1 MAKKGTTRPSG
12 NIAKAPAPKSSPAP
26 IVKDSKGN
34 IDPRH
39 GSRTQK
45 EQQSGKYNP
54 KTAPATA
61 KFDPKAMYSSGSNKT
76 QMLLRAQQMRK
87 ENEKNKNKGRGS
99 GSGSGSSANK
109 ATVPIDDGIDDDL
122 GGSGGGGG
130 GGGDYQE
137 YSPVARSIK
146 IPDRDAIIALQ
157 RDGADQALITAILF
171 EQIGATELVK
181 FTRNDTIDG
190 LNGVYDV
197 ISNISEL
204 KTKLDPSYLI
214 SKQRPDVTIDNG
226 FSIRLQDKLPSIDYL
241 FENEIPNYVHFDST
255 MGDGGSLVIELDNMD
270 TDEIL
275 EVEIDTSG
283 TIEEVR

>member
-1 MAKKGTTRPSG
+1 MAPKKGTTRPSG
-12 NIAKAPAPKSSPAP
+12 NIAAAKSTGPKLPTPQSTGPKLSKAVKQYSSPIGPKAP
-26 IVKDSKGN
+26 
-34 IDPRH
+34 
-39 GSRTQK
+39 
-45 EQQSGKYNP
+45 
-54 KTAPATA
+54 
-61 KFDPKAMYSSGSNKT
+61 SNKV
-76 QMLLRAQQMRK
+76 QMMQRAQQMKK
-87 ENEKNKNKGRGS
+87 ENEKNKSKGKGKGS
-99 GSGSGSSANK
+99 GSGSKANTAK
-109 ATVPIDDGIDDDL
+109 LPLDPVVDDPIVL
-122 GGSGGGGG
+122 GGGG

-255 MGDGGSLVIELDNMD
+255 IGDGGSLVIELDNMD
-270 TDEIL
+270 TDEII

>member
-1 MAKKGTTRPSG
+1 MAKPRSSGGGSKPTTKTSQTIPSG
-12 NIAKAPAPKSSPAP
+12 IKPSTLPGKNKGVQQYSSP
-26 IVKDSKGN
+26 IG
-34 IDPRH
+34 
-39 GSRTQK
+39 
-45 EQQSGKYNP
+45 
-54 KTAPATA
+54 
-61 KFDPKAMYSSGSNKT
+61 PKALSNKA
-76 QMLLRAQQMRK
+76 QMMQRAQQMKK
-87 ENEKNKNKGRGS
+87 ENEKNKNKGKGKGKGS
-99 GSGSGSSANK
+99 GKGAGANTNEAKVPLDELIIPSS
-109 ATVPIDDGIDDDL
+109 
-122 GGSGGGGG
+122 G
-130 GGGDYQE
+130 GGGDYQG
-137 YSPVARSIK
+137 YSPTVTSVK

-157 RDGADQALITAILF
+157 RDGADQALITAVLF

-241 FENEIPNYVHFDST
+241 FENEVPNYVHFDST
-255 MGDGGSLVIELDNMD
+255 IGDGGSLVIELDNMD
-270 TDEIL
+270 TDEII

>member
-12 NIAKAPAPKSSPAP
+12 NIAPAPKSSPAP

-34 IDPRH
+34 IDPRY
-39 GSRTQK
+39 GKRIQQ
-45 EQQSGKYNP
+45 EQGV
-54 KTAPATA
+54 A
-61 KFDPKAMYSSGSNKT
+61 KAVKQYSSPIGPKALSNKT
-76 QMLLRAQQMRK
+76 QMLLRAQAMRQ
-87 ENEKNKNKGRGS
+87 ENEKNKNKGKGRGS
-99 GSGSGSSANK
+99 GSASGSTTASTAFV
-109 ATVPIDDGIDDDL
+109 ATIPLDPPGDPGDGPSTDQSSYDFT
-122 GGSGGGGG
+122 
-130 GGGDYQE
+130 
-137 YSPVARSIK
+137 PKSIK

-241 FENEIPNYVHFDST
+241 FENEIPNYVHFDNT
-255 MGDGGSLVIELDNMD
+255 MGDAGSLVIELDNMD
-270 TDEIL
+270 TDEII

>member
-1 MAKKGTTRPSG
+1 MAPKKGTTRPSG
-12 NIAKAPAPKSSPAP
+12 NIAKAPAPAAKSSPAP

-34 IDPRH
+34 IDPRY
-39 GSRTQK
+39 GKKIQQ
-45 EQQSGKYNP
+45 EQGV
-54 KTAPATA
+54 A
-61 KFDPKAMYSSGSNKT
+61 KAVKQYSSPIGPKVPSNKT
-76 QMLLRAQQMRK
+76 QLLQRSQQMRK
-87 ENEKNKNKGRGS
+87 ENEKKKGKGKGS
-99 GSGSGSSANK
+99 GSGSGSNANK
-109 ATVPIDDGIDDDL
+109 ANLPLDTGLDDDLDL
-122 GGSGGGGG
+122 GGSGG

-255 MGDGGSLVIELDNMD
+255 IGDGGSLVIELDNLD
-270 TDEIL
+270 TDEII

-283 TIEEVR
+283 TIEEVRQ

>member
-1 MAKKGTTRPSG
+1 MAKPRSG
-12 NIAKAPAPKSSPAP
+12 GGGSKPTPKSSPAP

-34 IDPRH
+34 VDPRH

-61 KFDPKAMYSSGSNKT
+61 KFDPKAMYSSGSNKA
-76 QMLLRAQQMRK
+76 QMMQRAQQMRK
-87 ENEKNKNKGRGS
+87 ENEKNKGKGKGKGRGS
-99 GSGSGSSANK
+99 GSGSGSSANT
-109 ATVPIDDGIDDDL
+109 ATVPLDDVVDEPIVP
-122 GGSGGGGG
+122 GGGG

-255 MGDGGSLVIELDNMD
+255 IGDGGSLVIELDNMD
-270 TDEIL
+270 TDEII

>member
-1 MAKKGTTRPSG
+1 MAPKKGTTRPSG
-12 NIAKAPAPKSSPAP
+12 NIAKAPAPAAKSLPAPKSTGPKLPTTQSTGPKLSKAVQQYSSP
-26 IVKDSKGN
+26 IG
-34 IDPRH
+34 
-39 GSRTQK
+39 
-45 EQQSGKYNP
+45 
-54 KTAPATA
+54 
-61 KFDPKAMYSSGSNKT
+61 PKAPSNKA
-76 QMLLRAQQMRK
+76 QMMQRAQQMRK
-87 ENEKNKNKGRGS
+87 ENEKNKGKGKGSGKGS
-99 GSGSGSSANK
+99 GSGSNANK
-109 ATVPIDDGIDDDL
+109 ANLPLDTGLDDNLDL
-122 GGSGGGGG
+122 GGGGGG

-190 LNGVYDV
+190 INGVYDV

-255 MGDGGSLVIELDNMD
+255 IGDGGSLVIELDNMD
-270 TDEIL
+270 TDEII

>member
-1 MAKKGTTRPSG
+1 MAKPRSG
-12 NIAKAPAPKSSPAP
+12 GGGSKPTPKSSPAP

-34 IDPRH
+34 VDPRH

-87 ENEKNKNKGRGS
+87 ENEKNKNKGKGR

-122 GGSGGGGG
+122 DLGGSGGG

>member
-1 MAKKGTTRPSG
+1 MAPKKGTTRPSG
-12 NIAKAPAPKSSPAP
+12 NIAKAPAPAAKSLPAPKSTGPKLPTTQSTGPKLSKAVQQYSSP
-26 IVKDSKGN
+26 IG
-34 IDPRH
+34 
-39 GSRTQK
+39 
-45 EQQSGKYNP
+45 
-54 KTAPATA
+54 
-61 KFDPKAMYSSGSNKT
+61 PKAPSNKA
-76 QMLLRAQQMRK
+76 QMMQRAQQMRK
-87 ENEKNKNKGRGS
+87 ENEKNKGKGKGSGKGS
-99 GSGSGSSANK
+99 GSGSNANAAK
-109 ATVPIDDGIDDDL
+109 LPLDTGLDDNLDL
-122 GGSGGGGG
+122 GGGGGG

-255 MGDGGSLVIELDNMD
+255 IGDGGSLVIELDNLD
-270 TDEIL
+270 TDEII

-283 TIEEVR
+283 TIEEVRQ

>member
-1 MAKKGTTRPSG
+1 MAKAKSSG
-12 NIAKAPAPKSSPAP
+12 GGGGSVPAKSSPGKTIPSGIKPSTLPSGIKPSTLPSGIKKSTLPTKAVQQYSSP
-26 IVKDSKGN
+26 IG
-34 IDPRH
+34 
-39 GSRTQK
+39 
-45 EQQSGKYNP
+45 
-54 KTAPATA
+54 
-61 KFDPKAMYSSGSNKT
+61 PKAPSNKV
-76 QMLLRAQQMRK
+76 QMMQRAQQMKK
-87 ENEKNKNKGRGS
+87 ENEKNKNKGKGS
-99 GSGSGSSANK
+99 GSGSNANTAK
-109 ATVPIDDGIDDDL
+109 LPLDPVVDDPIVP
-122 GGSGGGGG
+122 GGGG

-255 MGDGGSLVIELDNMD
+255 IGDGGSLVIELDNMD
-270 TDEIL
+270 TDEII

>member
-1 MAKKGTTRPSG
+1 MAPKKGTTRPSG
-12 NIAKAPAPKSSPAP
+12 NIAAANPTGSKLPQPKSTGPKLPTPQSTGPKLSKAVQQYSSP
-26 IVKDSKGN
+26 IG
-34 IDPRH
+34 
-39 GSRTQK
+39 
-45 EQQSGKYNP
+45 
-54 KTAPATA
+54 
-61 KFDPKAMYSSGSNKT
+61 PKALSNKT
-76 QMLLRAQQMRK
+76 QMLQRAQQMRK
-87 ENEKNKNKGRGS
+87 ENEKNKGKGKGSGKGS
-99 GSGSGSSANK
+99 GSGSNANT
-109 ATVPIDDGIDDDL
+109 ATLPLDDVVDEPIVP
-122 GGSGGGGG
+122 GGGG

-255 MGDGGSLVIELDNMD
+255 IGDGGSLVIELDNLD
-270 TDEIL
+270 TDEII

-283 TIEEVR
+283 TIEEVRQ

>member
-1 MAKKGTTRPSG
+1 MAKPRSSGGGSKPTTKTSQTIPSG
-12 NIAKAPAPKSSPAP
+12 IKPSTLPGKNKGVQQYSSP
-26 IVKDSKGN
+26 IG
-34 IDPRH
+34 
-39 GSRTQK
+39 
-45 EQQSGKYNP
+45 
-54 KTAPATA
+54 
-61 KFDPKAMYSSGSNKT
+61 PKALSNKA
-76 QMLLRAQQMRK
+76 QMMQRAQQMKK
-87 ENEKNKNKGRGS
+87 ENEKNKNKGKGKGKGS
-99 GSGSGSSANK
+99 GKGAGANTNEAKVPLDELIIPSS
-109 ATVPIDDGIDDDL
+109 
-122 GGSGGGGG
+122 G
-130 GGGDYQE
+130 GGGDYQG
-137 YSPVARSIK
+137 YSPTVTSVK
-146 IPDRDAIIALQ
+146 IPDRDV
-157 RDGADQALITAILF
+157 

-255 MGDGGSLVIELDNMD
+255 IGDGGSLVIELDNMD
-270 TDEIL
+270 TDEII

>member
-1 MAKKGTTRPSG
+1 MAPKKGTTRPSG
-12 NIAKAPAPKSSPAP
+12 NIAKAPAPAAKSSPAP

-34 IDPRH
+34 IDPRY
-39 GSRTQK
+39 GKKIQQ
-45 EQQSGKYNP
+45 EQGV
-54 KTAPATA
+54 A
-61 KFDPKAMYSSGSNKT
+61 KAVKQYSSPIGPKALSNKA
-76 QMLLRAQQMRK
+76 QMMQRAQQMRK
-87 ENEKNKNKGRGS
+87 ENEKNKGKGKGSGKGS
-99 GSGSGSSANK
+99 GSGANANAAK
-109 ATVPIDDGIDDDL
+109 LPLDPVVDDNLDL
-122 GGSGGGGG
+122 GGGG

-255 MGDGGSLVIELDNMD
+255 IGDGGSLVIELDNMD
-270 TDEIL
+270 TDEII

>member
-1 MAKKGTTRPSG
+1 MAPKKGTTRPSG
-12 NIAKAPAPKSSPAP
+12 NIAKAPAPAAKSLPAPKSTGPKLPTTQSTGPKLSKAVQQYSSP
-26 IVKDSKGN
+26 IG
-34 IDPRH
+34 
-39 GSRTQK
+39 
-45 EQQSGKYNP
+45 
-54 KTAPATA
+54 
-61 KFDPKAMYSSGSNKT
+61 PKAPSNKA
-76 QMLLRAQQMRK
+76 QMMQRAQQMRK
-87 ENEKNKNKGRGS
+87 ENEKNKSKSKGKGKGS
-99 GSGSGSSANK
+99 GSGSNANT
-109 ATVPIDDGIDDDL
+109 ANLPLDTGLDDEFEG
-122 GGSGGGGG
+122 GGGGG

-255 MGDGGSLVIELDNMD
+255 IGDGGSLVIELDNLD
-270 TDEIL
+270 TDEII

-283 TIEEVR
+283 TIEEVRQ

>member
-1 MAKKGTTRPSG
+1 MAKPRSGGGSSKPAGKASQTIPSG
-12 NIAKAPAPKSSPAP
+12 IKPSTLPSKNKVVQQYSSP
-26 IVKDSKGN
+26 IG
-34 IDPRH
+34 
-39 GSRTQK
+39 
-45 EQQSGKYNP
+45 
-54 KTAPATA
+54 
-61 KFDPKAMYSSGSNKT
+61 PKALSNKA
-76 QMLLRAQQMRK
+76 QMMQRAQQMKK
-87 ENEKNKNKGRGS
+87 ENEKNKNKGKGKGKGS
-99 GSGSGSSANK
+99 GKGAGANTNEAKVPLDELIIPSS
-109 ATVPIDDGIDDDL
+109 
-122 GGSGGGGG
+122 G
-130 GGGDYQE
+130 GGGDYQG
-137 YSPVARSIK
+137 YSPTVTSVK

-157 RDGADQALITAILF
+157 RDGADQALITAVLF

-255 MGDGGSLVIELDNMD
+255 IGDGGSLVIELDNMD
-270 TDEIL
+270 TDEII

>member
-1 MAKKGTTRPSG
+1 MAKPRSG
-12 NIAKAPAPKSSPAP
+12 GGGSKPTPKSSPAP

-34 IDPRH
+34 VDPRH

-87 ENEKNKNKGRGS
+87 ENEPI
-99 GSGSGSSANK
+99 
-109 ATVPIDDGIDDDL
+109 VP
-122 GGSGGGGG
+122 GGGG

-241 FENEIPNYVHFDST
+241 FENEIPNYVHFDNT
-255 MGDGGSLVIELDNMD
+255 MGDAGSLVIELDNMD
-270 TDEIL
+270 TDEII

>member
-1 MAKKGTTRPSG
+1 MAPKKGTTRPSG
-12 NIAKAPAPKSSPAP
+12 NIAKAPAPAAKSLPAPKSTGPKLPTTQSTGPKLSKAVQQYSSP
-26 IVKDSKGN
+26 IG
-34 IDPRH
+34 
-39 GSRTQK
+39 
-45 EQQSGKYNP
+45 
-54 KTAPATA
+54 
-61 KFDPKAMYSSGSNKT
+61 PKAPSNKA
-76 QMLLRAQQMRK
+76 QMMQRAQQMRK
-87 ENEKNKNKGRGS
+87 ENEKNKGKGKGSGKGS
-99 GSGSGSSANK
+99 GSGSNANK
-109 ATVPIDDGIDDDL
+109 ANLPLDTGLDDNLDL
-122 GGSGGGGG
+122 GGGGGG

-181 FTRNDTIDG
+181 FARNDTIDG

-255 MGDGGSLVIELDNMD
+255 IGDGGSLVIELDNMD
-270 TDEIL
+270 TDEII